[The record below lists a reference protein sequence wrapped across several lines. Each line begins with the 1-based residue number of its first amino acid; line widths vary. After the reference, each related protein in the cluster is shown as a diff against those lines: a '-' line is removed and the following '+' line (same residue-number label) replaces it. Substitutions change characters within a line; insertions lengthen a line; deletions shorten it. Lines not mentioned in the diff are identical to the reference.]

1 MSATLGPLMTAM
13 VTPFD
18 ANGELDL
25 REAARL
31 ARWLV
36 DQGNDGLIVSGT
48 TGESPVLSDEE
59 KLALFRATKEAVGE
73 SAAIVAGTGGNDTK
87 HSVELTE
94 RARETGVDAILAVV
108 PYYSKPPQD
117 GMLRHFGAIAEATD
131 LPVIVY
137 NIPGRTGANM
147 LPATLLE
154 LARRH
159 GNIAGVKES
168 SGDAAQFSA
177 ILRDRPEGF
186 RFWSGDDH
194 LYLPALALGGDG
206 LISVSAHLCAR
217 ELRAMREAFVAGRVA
232 EASAIHRSL
241 SALFATLFTV
251 TSPIPVKWAM
261 NRLGFACGDCRSP
274 MGAMPESLIAVLE
287 PMLAPYRER
296 AASALAAR

>member
-59 KLALFRATKEAVGE
+59 KLALFRATKEAVGD

-274 MGAMPESLIAVLE
+274 MGAMPESLIAVLG